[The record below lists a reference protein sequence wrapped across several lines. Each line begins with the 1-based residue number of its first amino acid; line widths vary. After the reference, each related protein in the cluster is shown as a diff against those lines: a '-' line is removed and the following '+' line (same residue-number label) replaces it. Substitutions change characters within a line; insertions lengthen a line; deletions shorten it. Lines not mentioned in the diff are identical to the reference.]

1 MLNIF
6 YQTKKF
12 NQLCWKTFKSFSLF
26 NSHEIW
32 KRLGWK
38 SPLLPLSEVR
48 LRTEINWVWTS
59 RRNGIKLNASNKPN
73 IFLLILDKFFWFYC
87 YEIRHNNKFWTSKI
101 ETGISFGI
109 ACFTFWQDVRTS
121 QIPTLYL
128 FAAQERNFCSKTLTA
143 DIQISI

>member
-48 LRTEINWVWTS
+48 LRTEINWVWAS

-73 IFLLILDKFFWFYC
+73 IFLLILNKGQDW
-87 YEIRHNNKFWTSKI
+87 ILLLWNPINDKFWTSKI
-101 ETGISFGI
+101 EIGIGFGI
-109 ACFTFWQDVRTS
+109 ACFTFWKDVRTS
-121 QIPTLYL
+121 QIPTLYW
-128 FAAQERNFCSKTLTA
+128 FAAQERNVCSKKH
-143 DIQISI
+143 